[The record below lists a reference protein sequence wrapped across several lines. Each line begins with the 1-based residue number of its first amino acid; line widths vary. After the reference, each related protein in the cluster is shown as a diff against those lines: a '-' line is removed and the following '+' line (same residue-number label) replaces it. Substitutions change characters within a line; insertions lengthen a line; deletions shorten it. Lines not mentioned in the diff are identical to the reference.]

1 MIATY
6 VGGSGS
12 TRAKAE
18 GRLHEAAPFL
28 ATCPK
33 CKHQRVQ
40 HGYDRAAL
48 QRLFHRGF
56 PVRAYCAECGEFWAI
71 DAHERARLAAWLD
84 LAPADV

>member
-6 VGGSGS
+6 VQRSGL
-12 TRAKAE
+12 TRAEAD
-18 GRLHEAAPFL
+18 GRMHESVPFL

-48 QRLFHRGF
+48 LRLFHRGY
-56 PVRAYCAECGEFWAI
+56 PVRAYCLECEEFWAI
-71 DAHERARLAAWLD
+71 NTHEGARLASWLFM
-84 LAPADV
+84 